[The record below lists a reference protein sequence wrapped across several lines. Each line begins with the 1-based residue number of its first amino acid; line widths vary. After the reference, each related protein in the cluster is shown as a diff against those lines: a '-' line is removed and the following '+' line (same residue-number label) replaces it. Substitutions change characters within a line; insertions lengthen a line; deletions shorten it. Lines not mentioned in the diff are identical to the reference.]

1 MSTRK
6 KANINPIAM
15 LVGKQK
21 CGQEDADAILLPC
34 MIWLDAAK
42 RGECNPAGCN
52 HITTH
57 VICMTYIASRT
68 KSKAF
73 HEAASHAFDML
84 RKAAQ
89 RPGYLLSLTTPE
101 YQALRKAF
109 SWYCR
114 SLPQVELCVMTAG
127 YAMAQKMMEEAD
139 AA

>member
-6 KANINPIAM
+6 KSNINPIAL
-15 LVGKQK
+15 LVGKQRV
-21 CGQEDADAILLPC
+21 GQEDADNIILPC
-34 MIWLDAAK
+34 LLWLDAAK
-42 RGECNPAGCN
+42 RGECNPACCN
-52 HITTH
+52 SITLNL
-57 VICMTYIASRT
+57 IACTYIASRT
-68 KSKAF
+68 RSKAF
-73 HEAASHAFDML
+73 HEAASHAYDML

-114 SLPQVELCVMTAG
+114 SLPNVELSTMTAG
-127 YAMAQKMMEEAD
+127 YATAQKMMEEAD